1 MAHDPI
7 TAATATLAPH
17 REPAFRHVDDIA
29 AAWAQLGRRS
39 VINRAEEKDWPQM
52 NTDKHR

>member
-7 TAATATLAPH
+7 TAATTTLAPH

-29 AAWAQLGRRS
+29 AAWAHGGRRA
-39 VINRAEEKDWPQM
+39 VINRADEKAS
-52 NTDKHR
+52 HR